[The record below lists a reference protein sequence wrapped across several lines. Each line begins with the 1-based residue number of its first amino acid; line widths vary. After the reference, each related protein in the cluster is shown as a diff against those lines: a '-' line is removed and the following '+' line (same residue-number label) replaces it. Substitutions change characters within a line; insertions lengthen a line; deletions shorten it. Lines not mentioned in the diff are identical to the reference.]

1 MRLLVTGASGFLG
14 NVVCDELLERDHE
27 VHALVRREGSEPPGT
42 AAVAGDLTDSGSL
55 SACRRIRRA
64 GVRRPPRGRDRV
76 AARPGEDRRGQC
88 RGHPALI
95 AACEAAGV
103 RRIVFSST
111 VVTGDAK
118 GALLDEETQLPVET
132 EYGRSKQ
139 EGERLLRES
148 SLEEVIIRP
157 SHVYGPGGWFVEE
170 FVNRLRQPGR
180 FAVIGSGEN
189 WWDVVRVEDV
199 ASACAD
205 AAERAPAGAL
215 YHVVDDEPIHFYD
228 FVALAAT
235 ALGKGP
241 PRRIPA
247 WLARLVAGADPVR
260 AVTRSAKSS
269 NARIKSELGWVP
281 RFPTA
286 RAGRARRDCTPG
298 PNRSC
303 MSDPRYALGAVAG
316 RSPRSTS
323 HAACSRPSSPTGSP
337 PSISSPQQRAPARL
351 RTKRRG
357 DLEQQALHPPQQQRL
372 GRQGHSAHLLP

>member
-14 NVVCDELLERDHE
+14 GAVCDQLLERDHE
-27 VHALVRREGSEPPGT
+27 VHALVRREGSQPSGT
-42 AAVAGDLTDSGSL
+42 VALAGDLTDSGSL
-55 SACRRIRRA
+55 FRAVDSAAPDCVVHLAAEIASQRDPAKIEKVNVGGTRR
-64 GVRRPPRGRDRV
+64 
-76 AARPGEDRRGQC
+76 
-88 RGHPALI
+88 LI

-118 GALLDEETQLPVET
+118 GALLDEETELPIET

-148 SLEEVIIRP
+148 SLDEVIIRP

-170 FVNRLRQPGR
+170 FVDRLRKPGR

-205 AAERAPAGAL
+205 ATERAPAGAL
-215 YHVVDDEPIHFYD
+215 YHVVDDQPIQFYD

-247 WLARLVAGADPVR
+247 WLARLAAGSGPVR

-269 NARIKSELGWVP
+269 NARLKSELGWVP

-286 RAGRARRDCTPG
+286 RQGVPDAIAHIGSVHPRVRPAAR
-298 PNRSC
+298 NR
-303 MSDPRYALGAVAG
+303 
-316 RSPRSTS
+316 
-323 HAACSRPSSPTGSP
+323 
-337 PSISSPQQRAPARL
+337 
-351 RTKRRG
+351 
-357 DLEQQALHPPQQQRL
+357 
-372 GRQGHSAHLLP
+372 